1 VTPAAI
7 TAEPRATLGGVADAS
22 SAPGPPRKPYL
33 VIEPVSG
40 WRSLRL
46 GELWEFRDLL
56 TALGMRDVLLV
67 YKQTLLGV
75 AWVVLQPLLGAAIF
89 AFVFGL
95 LAEMPSGELPYF
107 VFAFAG
113 MLGWTMFSTTL
124 TAASLVMVNNA
135 HLVSKIYFPR
145 LLLPLSSAFQP
156 VVNFGVGLL
165 LMAGLMLAYGI
176 APTWRLL
183 LLPVA
188 TALLLA
194 FALGLGFWCSSVMVR
209 YRDVRFVVPVAVQF
223 LLYASPVGYSLA
235 ALGDKVPG
243 PWQAAYLLNPLASL
257 MELFRWTLLAEGTLN
272 PWWVAYSA
280 AAAVATL
287 VAGAFA
293 FRRAERGFAD
303 VI

>member
-1 VTPAAI
+1 MTPSTAAIESPTILASEVETAPAPTPA
-7 TAEPRATLGGVADAS
+7 
-22 SAPGPPRKPYL
+22 RKPHL

-89 AFVFGL
+89 AFVFGV
-95 LAEMPSGELPYF
+95 LADMPSGKLPYF

-113 MLGWTMFSTTL
+113 MLGWTMFSATL

-165 LMAGLMLAYGI
+165 LMAVLMEIYGV

-183 LLPVA
+183 MLPLA

-257 MELFRWTLLAEGTLN
+257 MELFRWTLLAEGTLD